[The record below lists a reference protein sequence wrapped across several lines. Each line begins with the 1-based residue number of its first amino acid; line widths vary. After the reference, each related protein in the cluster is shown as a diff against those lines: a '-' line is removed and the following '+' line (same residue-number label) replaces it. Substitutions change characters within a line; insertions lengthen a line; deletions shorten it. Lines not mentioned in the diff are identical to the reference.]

1 MEDEDM
7 YSSGTPSID
16 TPEVDEGA
24 YDQQLASLRTYLKSV
39 PYECEAVEDMQAKL
53 EYIVGRIAVCAKT
66 KNWLVLT
73 TWDGM
78 LQCWLLMRYPI
89 SKVLR
94 AKIVRLYYELCLLPG
109 IEPRVIRSWAD
120 MLSRLL
126 SNKPGMRRKLEA
138 WDLQLSW
145 QDLWKVLQKELWPKK
160 RILDS
165 SRNVINILLYVAELC
180 QRYYPADE
188 IQSMLSTFLPLF
200 TKDTYLTMIPVV
212 TSFLPPTHCH
222 LYLPPLLKIWEAF
235 NSTVVDDRFLELVG
249 DLSEEHIAGPEG
261 DAGEEGGARWKDVGI
276 WTQEQWT
283 FLMGK
288 ALGSMNV
295 PVGATRGA
303 STTGAHADSMADRQS
318 LRIKKAIS
326 RPSAL
331 AKMIIYSMSVDG
343 PVREDGVTPPSGSES
358 ESLAGYLAGSRALD
372 SLDRL
377 ITSTESFF
385 HPSNS
390 GPWTTSLTGFLHRLA
405 SEFSRRWNE
414 ERQDACKTPAAQRL
428 TPAIRRAFV
437 NILRTPALL
446 AMFSKDQISMSYAQG
461 TLRALA
467 FLEPNVIMPELLE
480 RAYSGLEVVNETHRT
495 TAVLSMLSGVS
506 LPLVSESIWLGG
518 QKHVVPLLELCLP
531 GIDLNDHVKTVCAA
545 MFIVATVQHMK
556 IGDLS
561 IHQSGLP
568 LTGDAPP
575 EEQMDVDV
583 DARLPDSLA
592 AAGPTLDRDEER
604 ALVRESTA
612 GFADWVTALF
622 RRVLALFENLPEE
635 GGKRGTTGG
644 KQEENVLKSIKST
657 LDVVCLH
664 LSDQLFDLVLK
675 LVYDYGTTNA
685 KSNAVRAFGQLVA
698 CLARV
703 KPQETMDK
711 FFPFCAMQIREELKH
726 GASSVRTTSAH
737 TAVPSDTT
745 LHWNLSILRGCLGYG
760 GSALL
765 KHRKEVLDLLSLL
778 VEKTKNERGYNS
790 TGRLI
795 TRIMHTLIGVYP
807 LNSRFVNTE
816 QWNDPGF
823 NQDHNVHWGQLY
835 ESKDIEIE
843 WHVPGDDEIQFV
855 LEIIDTIGA
864 TALSKVESLLESSG
878 GMDNILR
885 NDFCRYINVARSI
898 WSGLSTFYKEGVKEV
913 ANPCID
919 DETEVAGLLV
929 TSLDVNAGF
938 TLTDPSDPRYR
949 KAAEAR
955 ARYGRVI
962 HLAAQAL
969 RGGQQGEDHIDA
981 VVAVAKSID
990 VFLLNYGMTRGN
1002 FDSLQKNFAQAR
1014 ELHRMWPKQRQNSR
1028 LVWVKRAQVYHS
1040 GRVYMHALYRR
1051 RSELDDTL
1059 LHDLVELSLSPY
1071 TRVRRQSQAIL
1082 HNTCGYYV
1090 RSTRFILP
1098 TLFNALG
1105 KGNDPDRMKGALY
1118 VLWNKGIASYTLADR
1133 VSHGKYLSALLECQH
1148 QEKPSIQQLVASL
1161 AHDCLVHLSEEAVH
1175 TDSYAEETP
1184 AIDAIL
1190 NDLEVEFTS
1199 TIDEDLLK
1207 EAAGK
1212 AGIRASARESAYQHT
1227 LSSILSLALKPTTH
1241 WRYVQMAIR
1250 FMYGLLRRDAHTPPM
1265 LAQFL
1270 LEHTVSPHATI
1281 RAYSQRA
1288 VVKLCTFVKMRT
1300 YAKTSEELWLE
1311 QWRSPLLRRIPVED
1325 EIRILQFLQYPP
1337 APSVS
1342 QSDPYVDKIETGFFA
1357 WTGDI
1362 KAYLPAAEVSS
1373 FPEWELHSKPALEVM
1388 DHAANDAYFQ
1398 KLAEL
1403 WSQESNKNG
1412 GTTDLRSDNAVFAK
1426 TLTKMLGGS
1435 KLDSILSAID
1445 PLLSDADKFKQ
1456 RGGGEML
1463 VGLWR
1468 GSKHWPKIWSEKL
1481 WSWTM
1486 TRLDRIFSQI
1496 KPDTLPFWESVFTLQ
1511 LADWDPRRNRLLVDW
1526 ILKLPLEFHGDSAFE
1541 MSKTLSM
1548 FAVLVDCLGPRFSG
1562 QADRYFEL
1570 CITNANT
1577 GYAEIRA
1584 HIAQLL
1590 YVLLRSKWQPAYS
1603 SADAFVQACVNSDD
1617 PLHIREAPYLDR
1629 LSNIVEELQVW
1640 KEERLPPPRVSQSQY
1655 DKVGLTLL
1663 QWIWVSSYGPQACMM
1678 FPYITV
1684 MLPEILAMTELSDSS
1699 ELQTYSSAV
1708 LYVLSAVTP
1717 PVEYIE
1723 KILDVYVGA
1732 LKSAKSWRVRL
1743 NVLPSLVV
1751 FFFRNLLTIPDKSIS
1766 AVMDVLLACLADEN
1780 VEVREMSSKVLSGLV
1795 RCSQRQKIVPLKNR
1809 FVALARKTK
1818 LPNRQDSQY
1827 ADLLRTLHS
1836 AILGLCALLESFPY
1850 SVEKWMPSL
1859 TEVLARH
1866 STDPPP
1872 VSTTIRKCA
1881 SEFKKTHQ
1889 DTWHK
1894 DQQAFNEDQLQDLS
1908 TMLVGTSYCESVI
1921 RPAAPSAY
1929 SLLISPIGRR
1939 ISELQRCILVPQLVD
1954 RDLYYDVF

>member
-1 MEDEDM
+1 MEDDDM

-16 TPEVDEGA
+16 TPEVDEAA
-24 YDQQLASLRTYLKSV
+24 YDQQLSSLRTYLTSV
-39 PYECEAVEDMQAKL
+39 PYECESVQDMEAKL
-53 EYIVGRIAVCAKT
+53 EYIVGRIAICAKT

-126 SNKPGMRRKLEA
+126 SNKPGMKRKLEA

-145 QDLWKVLQKELWPKK
+145 QNLWKVLQRELWPKK
-160 RILDS
+160 RIQDS
-165 SRNVINILLYVAELC
+165 SRNVVNILLYVAELC
-180 QRYYPADE
+180 KRYYPATE
-188 IQSMLSTFLPLF
+188 IPNMLSTFLPLF
-200 TKDTYLTMIPVV
+200 TKDTYLTMIPVI
-212 TSFLPPTHCH
+212 TSFIPPTHCH

-235 NSTVVDDRFLELVG
+235 NSTVVDDRLLELVG
-249 DLSEEHIAGPEG
+249 DLSEEHVAGQAG

-276 WTQEQWT
+276 WSQEQWT

-303 STTGAHADSMADRQS
+303 STTGGHADSMADRQS
-318 LRIKKAIS
+318 LRIKKSIS

-331 AKMIIYSMSVDG
+331 ARMIVYSMSADG
-343 PVREDGVTPPSGSES
+343 PVREDSVTPPSGSGS
-358 ESLAGYLAGSRALD
+358 ESVAGYLAGSEALD

-390 GPWTTSLTGFLHRLA
+390 GPWTTSLTGFVHRLA
-405 SEFSRRWNE
+405 SEFSKRWNE
-414 ERQDACKTPAAQRL
+414 ERQDACKTPVAHRL

-437 NILRTPALL
+437 SMLRTPALL

-467 FLEPNVIMPELLE
+467 FLEPNNIMPELLE

-506 LPLVSESIWLGG
+506 LPLVSEQVWLGG

-545 MFIVATVQHMK
+545 MFIVATVQHIK

-568 LTGDAPP
+568 LTSDTPP
-575 EEQMDVDV
+575 EELMDVDG
-583 DARLPDSLA
+583 DSRLPDTLE
-592 AAGPTLDRDEER
+592 AGGPALDRDEER

-612 GFADWVTALF
+612 GFADWVTSLF
-622 RRVLALFENLPEE
+622 RRVLALYENLPEE
-635 GGKRGTTGG
+635 GGKKGMTGG
-644 KQEENVLKSIKST
+644 KQEESVLKSIKST

-685 KSNAVRAFGQLVA
+685 KSNAVRAFGQLIA

-703 KPQETMDK
+703 KPQQTIDK
-711 FFPFCAMQIREELKH
+711 FLPFCVMQIREELKH

-765 KHRKEVLDLLSLL
+765 KHKKEVLDLLSLL
-778 VEKTKNERGYNS
+778 VDKTKNERGYNS

-795 TRIMHTLIGVYP
+795 TRILHTLGGVYP

-816 QWNDPGF
+816 EWNDPVF
-823 NQDHNVHWGQLY
+823 NQDHNVHWGRLY
-835 ESKDIEIE
+835 ESKDVKIE
-843 WHVPGDDEIQFV
+843 WHFPKDEEITFI
-855 LEIIDTIGA
+855 LEILDTIGE
-864 TALSKVESLLESSG
+864 TALSKVEALLELSSG
-878 GMDNILR
+878 LDNVSR

-898 WSGLSTFYKEGVKEV
+898 WSGLPTFYKEGVKDV

-919 DETEVAGLLV
+919 NVTEVAGLLV

-938 TLTDPSDPRYR
+938 TLVDPSDPRYR
-949 KAAEAR
+949 KVAEAR
-955 ARYGRVI
+955 GRYGRII
-962 HLAAQAL
+962 HRAALAL
-969 RGGQQGEDHIDA
+969 RESQQGEDHIDV

-1002 FDSLQKNFAQAR
+1002 FDSLQKNFSQAR

-1040 GRVYMHALYRR
+1040 GRVYMYALYRR

-1059 LHDLVELSLSPY
+1059 LQDLMELSLSSY

-1082 HNTCGYYV
+1082 HNICGYYV
-1090 RSTRFILP
+1090 RSTRFMLP

-1133 VSHGKYLSALLECQH
+1133 IFHGKYLIALLECQH

-1161 AHDCLVHLSEEAVH
+1161 AHDCLVHLSEEAIH
-1175 TDSYAEETP
+1175 TDSYTEETP
-1184 AIDAIL
+1184 AIDAVL
-1190 NDLEVEFTS
+1190 DDLEVEFTPS
-1199 TIDEDLLK
+1199 VINQDLLR
-1207 EAAGK
+1207 EAIQK
-1212 AGIRASARESAYQHT
+1212 AATRASERESAYQQT
-1227 LSSILSLALKPTTH
+1227 LSSILSLALKSTTH
-1241 WRYVQMAIR
+1241 WRYVQMAVR
-1250 FMYGLLRRDAHTPPM
+1250 FMYGLLRRDMHTPPV

-1270 LEHTVSPHATI
+1270 LENTVSPHATI
-1281 RAYSQRA
+1281 RTYSQRA
-1288 VVKLCTFVKMRT
+1288 VVKLCTFIKMRT

-1311 QWRSPLLRRIPVED
+1311 QWRSPLQRRISVG
-1325 EIRILQFLQYPP
+1325 IQNLQSLQYPP
-1337 APSVS
+1337 SPGGG
-1342 QSDPYVDKIETGFFA
+1342 QRDMYVDKIETGFLA
-1357 WTGDI
+1357 WTSDL
-1362 KAYLPAAEVSS
+1362 KAYLPATEASS
-1373 FPEWELHSKPALEVM
+1373 LPEWEPHSKPALEVM
-1388 DHAANDAYFQ
+1388 DHAANDVYFE
-1398 KLAEL
+1398 KLAQL
-1403 WSQESNKNG
+1403 WGQESNKNG

-1426 TLTKMLGGS
+1426 TLAKMLGGS

-1456 RGGGEML
+1456 RGGGEIL

-1468 GSKHWPKIWSEKL
+1468 GSKHWPKPWSEKL
-1481 WSWTM
+1481 WTWTM
-1486 TRLDRIFSQI
+1486 ARIDKIFTQI

-1526 ILKLPLEFHGDSAFE
+1526 ILGLPLEFHGDSAFE

-1562 QADRYFEL
+1562 KADHYFQL
-1570 CITNANT
+1570 CIANANT

-1590 YVLLRSKWQPAYS
+1590 YVLLRCKWQPSYL

-1617 PLHIREAPYLDR
+1617 PLRIREAPYLDR
-1629 LSNIVEELQVW
+1629 VSNIVQELQVW
-1640 KEERLPPPRVSQSQY
+1640 KEQRLPPPRVSQSQY

-1663 QWIWVSSYGPQACMM
+1663 QWIWVSSYGPQACMT
-1678 FPYITV
+1678 FPYITA
-1684 MLPEILAMTELSDSS
+1684 MLPEILVMTELSDST

-1723 KILDVYVGA
+1723 RILVIYVDA
-1732 LKSAKSWRVRL
+1732 LKSAKSWRIRL

-1751 FFFRNLLTIPDKSIS
+1751 FFFRNLLSIPDQSIS
-1766 AVMDVLLACLADEN
+1766 AIMDVLLNCLADEN

-1818 LPNRQDSQY
+1818 LPSRQDPQY
-1827 ADLLRTLHS
+1827 ADKLRTLHS
-1836 AILGLCALLESFPY
+1836 AILGICALMESFPY
-1850 SVEKWMPSL
+1850 SVEKWMPPL

-1908 TMLVGTSYCESVI
+1908 TMLVGTSYY
-1921 RPAAPSAY
+1921 A
-1929 SLLISPIGRR
+1929 
-1939 ISELQRCILVPQLVD
+1939 
-1954 RDLYYDVF
+1954 